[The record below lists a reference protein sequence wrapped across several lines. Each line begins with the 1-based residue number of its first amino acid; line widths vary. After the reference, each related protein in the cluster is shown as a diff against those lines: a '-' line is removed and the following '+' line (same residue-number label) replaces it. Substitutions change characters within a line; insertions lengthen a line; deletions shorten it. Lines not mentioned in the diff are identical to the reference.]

1 MTPFYFG
8 TSQRRLFGIFE
19 PARMGGA
26 GTRAAVLCYPWGAE
40 YLYAHR
46 AMRQLAINLSAAGF
60 HTLRFDYFG
69 TGDSAGEA
77 TDGDLQGW
85 QDDIASSMQEI
96 REMTGATRT
105 TLVGMRL
112 GATLAAVVAA
122 SRSNEVDALV
132 LWDPVVSGQEYLK
145 SLRLSGA
152 SKTRRPMA
160 SAPSELGGGYEIQG
174 FPLTDNM
181 VPEFQA
187 LDLLALVPALP
198 SRTLIVVSEPLP
210 SHDVLRLELQERSTD
225 PIAVEPIAS
234 LLPWI
239 EDPADS
245 GALPVDIIKRI
256 AQWVK

>member
-8 TSQRRLFGIFE
+8 TSRRRLFGIFE
-19 PARMGGA
+19 PARSGGA

-46 AMRQLAINLSAAGF
+46 AMRQLAIGLSSAGL
-60 HTLRFDYFG
+60 HNLRFDYFG

-77 TDGDLQGW
+77 TDGDLAGW
-85 QDDIASSMQEI
+85 QEDIVSAMQEI

-112 GATLAAVVAA
+112 GATLAAVVATL
-122 SRSNEVDALV
+122 RSNEVDALV
-132 LWDPVVSGQEYLK
+132 LWDPVISGEEYLK
-145 SLRLSGA
+145 SLHVNGA
-152 SKTRRPMA
+152 AKTGRP
-160 SAPSELGGGYEIQG
+160 PTPGRSELGGGYEIQG
-174 FPLTDNM
+174 FPLTDAM
-181 VPEFQA
+181 APEFEA

-210 SHDVLRLELQERSTD
+210 SHDALRLKVKERSTD
-225 PIAVEPIAS
+225 QITIEPIAS

-239 EDPADS
+239 EDPADT
-245 GALPVDIIKRI
+245 GALPVEIIKRI